1 MGFSISFV
9 HLERFLAM
17 GYNNEKRRSTEA
29 DINSKRGLF
38 YAANLFFRARNVYDA
53 IGDVDKSIF

>member
-1 MGFSISFV
+1 
-9 HLERFLAM
+9 M